1 MGEEEGRSGKGA
13 AVMRTKNCPVHKA
26 LLEKVRSH
34 ARGHSIDTDLA
45 SILTQTPSLIER
57 FLCGRAS
64 KRMFDI
70 LFSLFA
76 LLIGIPLFFF
86 IALLV
91 KISSP
96 GPIFYCSLRIGRNG
110 RLFKFWKFRSM
121 YRDADEKLEQLLS
134 SNKDLRKEWAKYYK
148 LKNDPRLTRIGRFLR
163 KTSLDEIP
171 QFWNVLAGDL
181 SIVGPRPYLPREEET
196 IRKIIGSQI
205 AEMLSV
211 RPGLTGIWQT
221 SGRSFLSFERR
232 VQLDLQYVKERSF
245 LYDMQLIAKTIP
257 MLVFPKGAF

>member
-1 MGEEEGRSGKGA
+1 MN
-13 AVMRTKNCPVHKA
+13 VFRTTKRQDEAA

-34 ARGHSIDTDLA
+34 ASGHLVDADLA
-45 SILTQTPSLIER
+45 SILKQAPSVLER

-70 LFSLFA
+70 LFSLLA
-76 LLIGIPLFFF
+76 LLIGIPIFLC

-110 RLFKFWKFRSM
+110 KLFKFWKFRSM
-121 YRDADEKLEQLLS
+121 YRDADEKLEHLLS

-181 SIVGPRPYLPREEET
+181 SVVGPRPYLPREEET
-196 IRKIIGSQI
+196 IRKIIGAQI

-221 SGRSFLSFERR
+221 SGRSFLTFERR

-245 LYDMQLIAKTIP
+245 LYDMRLVAKTIP